1 MEARGNRTGRVVV
14 AFGIAVAIAAIL
26 AARSCVPASTSEAM
40 PHAAPQQT
48 EAVETG
54 GRGADREPLP
64 QREGPFSDGTGKSAG
79 SLPDTPQDTIS
90 RTRRRETA
98 ASQDEAASSDGGV
111 MAEPPAP
118 SAPESESD
126 GQGGSSGDAPAP
138 EPAKRT
144 CQACGGTGSVRTGS
158 RTVTDSA
165 AWDEWVI
172 DSAAWDEWVVD
183 SPAWDET
190 VYLGIQF
197 SDGTFFAAGDEASAD
212 AYEESVVLAGGSI
225 SSSNVYGSVHHDEV
239 GHTVHH
245 DETGHAVHHDAVT
258 HAEDIYGTCPACGG
272 SGTV

>member
-1 MEARGNRTGRVVV
+1 MDARGNRIGRAAA

-26 AARSCVPASTSEAM
+26 AARSCAPAPTSEAP
-40 PHAAPQQT
+40 PHASPQQT

-54 GRGADREPLP
+54 GRGADREPSP
-64 QREGPFSDGTGKSAG
+64 QKEEPASDGTGKRTG

-98 ASQDEAASSDGGV
+98 ASQDEAAPSDGGS
-111 MAEPPAP
+111 MAVPPAP
-118 SAPESESD
+118 SAPESGSG

-138 EPAKRT
+138 TPGKRT

-165 AWDEWVI
+165 AWDEWVV
-172 DSAAWDEWVVD
+172 DSPAWDEWVVD
-183 SPAWDET
+183 SPAWNET

-212 AYEESVVLAGGSI
+212 AYEESVILAGGSI

-258 HAEDIYGTCPACGG
+258 HTEDVYGTCPACGG

>member
-1 MEARGNRTGRVVV
+1 MEARGNRTRRVIA

-26 AARSCVPASTSEAM
+26 ATRSCVPASTTEAT

-48 EAVETG
+48 EAVETDR
-54 GRGADREPLP
+54 RGAEREHTP
-64 QREGPFSDGTGKSAG
+64 QREGPASDGTDMRTG
-79 SLPDTPQDTIS
+79 STPGTQQDTIS

-98 ASQDEAASSDGGV
+98 AGQDATAPSDGGS

-118 SAPESESD
+118 SASD
-126 GQGGSSGDAPAP
+126 SGSGSQSGSSVDAPAP
-138 EPAKRT
+138 MPEKRA
-144 CQACGGTGSVRTGS
+144 CQACGGTGSVKTGS

-165 AWDEWVI
+165 AWDEWVV
-172 DSAAWDEWVVD
+172 DSPAWDEWVVD

-197 SDGTFFAAGDEASAD
+197 SDGAFFAAGDEASAD
-212 AYEESVVLAGGSI
+212 AYEESVILAGGSI

-245 DETGHAVHHDAVT
+245 DETGHAVHHDAIT
-258 HAEDIYGTCPACGG
+258 HTEDAYGTCPACGG

>member
-1 MEARGNRTGRVVV
+1 MGARGNRTGRAAA

-26 AARSCVPASTSEAM
+26 ATRSCAPAPTSEAT
-40 PHAAPQQT
+40 PHAAPQRT

-54 GRGADREPLP
+54 GRGADREPSS
-64 QREGPFSDGTGKSAG
+64 QREESASDGTGKSAG

-98 ASQDEAASSDGGV
+98 ASQDEAAPSDGDS
-111 MAEPPAP
+111 MAVSPAP
-118 SAPESESD
+118 SAPESGPG

-190 VYLGIQF
+190 VFLGIQF